1 MSTTTDTTEYG
12 DPLAWIRAG
21 LDQMVA
27 VGNWQLSDDQALA
40 EMDALGVVAERIA
53 GLRLR
58 RTHEVETR
66 KLCRDRGWTTAD
78 HLMTSDRTP
87 LRSARAY
94 VYFSRHLNRFNV
106 I

>member
-1 MSTTTDTTEYG
+1 
-12 DPLAWIRAG
+12 
-21 LDQMVA
+21 MVS
-27 VGNWQLSDDQALA
+27 VEGWQVSDDQTLA

-78 HLMTSDRTP
+78 HLLTSDRTP
-87 LRSARAY
+87 LRAARAF
-94 VYFSRHLNRFNV
+94 VYFSRHLNRFSV
-106 I
+106 IGEPGGSDPVPRGRGRPP